1 MNNTILV
8 AGATGNLGGKIANAL
23 MKKGAEVRAIVR
35 EGTNPEKIKSLQA
48 KGVSIFEVDMT
59 NIAAVAKVC
68 AGVDCVV
75 SALSGLEDS
84 IIDTQ
89 KGLLDAA
96 VLAKI
101 PRFIPSDY
109 AIDFTNLVPG
119 TNRNLD
125 LRRDFHQYLDKT
137 PIKATTI
144 FNGPFMDLLTG
155 DMPLLLLKINR
166 VLYWGKSDQMLD
178 FTTTY
183 DVADFTANAALDST
197 TPRYLRI
204 AGDSMSPKD
213 LVPLMSELTG
223 KEFKLLRAGSIGL
236 LNIIIKIAKTVTPKS
251 NELYPVWQGMQY
263 MRDMMEGRVKIT
275 VYDNQRYAGMKW
287 TSIKEFLVTEKIGI
301 NQP

>member
-1 MNNTILV
+1 MYNTILI
-8 AGATGNLGGKIANAL
+8 AGATGNLGGKIVNEL
-23 MKKGAEVRAIVR
+23 LKKGANVRAIVR
-35 EGTNPEKIKSLQA
+35 FGTNLEKINLLQA
-48 KGVSIFEVDMT
+48 KGISVFEVDMT
-59 NIAAVAKVC
+59 NKNAVAKVC
-68 AGVDCVV
+68 AGVNCVV
-75 SALSGLEDS
+75 SALSGLEES

-89 KGLLDAA
+89 KVLLDAA
-96 VLAKI
+96 VLAKV

-125 LRRDFHQYLDKT
+125 LRRDFHQYLNKA

-166 VLYWGKSDQMLD
+166 VLYWGKSNQVLD

-183 DVADFTANAALDST
+183 NVAEFTANVALDSE
-197 TPRYLRI
+197 TPRFLKI
-204 AGDSMSPKD
+204 SGDRKSPKE
-213 LVPLMSELTG
+213 LVPLMSKLTG

-236 LNIIIKIAKTVTPKS
+236 LNIIINIAKTLTKKS

-263 MRDMMEGRVKIT
+263 MRDMMEGRAEIE
-275 VYDNQRYAGMKW
+275 VYDNNRYLDMKW
-287 TSIKEFLVTEKIGI
+287 TSIEEYLVAEKVGI
-301 NQP
+301 NKP